1 MKKGM
6 TLLGF
11 LECDLIICRR
21 GAMVKEN
28 KKGEEEEICK
38 WKVGTDMGVFT
49 SLPGF
54 VVLLRTTGVF
64 SASVWIYLAGRDGT

>member
-1 MKKGM
+1 
-6 TLLGF
+6 
-11 LECDLIICRR
+11 
-21 GAMVKEN
+21 MVKEN